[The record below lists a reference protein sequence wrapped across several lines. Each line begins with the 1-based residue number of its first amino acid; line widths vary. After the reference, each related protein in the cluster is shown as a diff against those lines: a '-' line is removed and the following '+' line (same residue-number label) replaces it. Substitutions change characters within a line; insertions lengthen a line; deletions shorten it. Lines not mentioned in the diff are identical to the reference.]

1 MAHQLARLSR
11 KPDFRLLWIG
21 ETISAAGNAMAVIGI
36 PLLAVTVLHAGAF
49 AVSALTAAAYL
60 PWLLIGLPAGVWVDR
75 IPARPLMIT
84 CDLLS
89 ALLYASLPISAWLGL
104 LSIGQLLAVALL
116 AGAVNVFFAT
126 AYQVLLPSLVAA
138 DELAAGN
145 AQLQAGAQV
154 AAITGRGLAGVAA
167 QAAGAA
173 TALLLN
179 AASFGVSAVCLL
191 RIRTAPPARK
201 RERNRE
207 RERTTTVRAETW
219 QGLRYLAADPYLRRF
234 TLYGGIANLAYTGN
248 LALVVLFLVR
258 VVRLDPA
265 AVGLLM
271 ATSGAGGVLGT
282 LAASPLARALGSART
297 LVATGLAT
305 GLVSLLIPLSAPG
318 PRLACYVAGSAA
330 VSAGLAVGNVILRS
344 FRQAYCPPAMLGRV
358 TASMG
363 FFLMGTIPLGSLL
376 AGALGTVLGIRDG
389 LWAVLAV
396 FAASPLLLLT
406 RVRDLPNAPRL
417 PGNNR

>member
-1 MAHQLARLSR
+1 
-11 KPDFRLLWIG
+11 
-21 ETISAAGNAMAVIGI
+21 
-36 PLLAVTVLHAGAF
+36 
-49 AVSALTAAAYL
+49 
-60 PWLLIGLPAGVWVDR
+60 
-75 IPARPLMIT
+75 
-84 CDLLS
+84 
-89 ALLYASLPISAWLGL
+89 
-104 LSIGQLLAVALL
+104 
-116 AGAVNVFFAT
+116 
-126 AYQVLLPSLVAA
+126 
-138 DELAAGN
+138 
-145 AQLQAGAQV
+145 
-154 AAITGRGLAGVAA
+154 
-167 QAAGAA
+167 
-173 TALLLN
+173 
-179 AASFGVSAVCLL
+179 
-191 RIRTAPPARK
+191 
-201 RERNRE
+201 
-207 RERTTTVRAETW
+207 
-219 QGLRYLAADPYLRRF
+219 
-234 TLYGGIANLAYTGN
+234 
-248 LALVVLFLVR
+248 VVLFLVR